1 VMNSPQNMNLSR
13 YDSINSFTSSY
24 AVIGSQRVIH
34 EKDLGRLFVNKTAVA
49 DAALLN
55 RVSRSLLPS
64 LTSLQFPGSQKTE
77 WIRILAHERN
87 ESIVCLDK
95 ERNHKGKFLPIPP
108 HLIGNKL

>member
-55 RVSRSLLPS
+55 RVS
-64 LTSLQFPGSQKTE
+64 
-77 WIRILAHERN
+77 
-87 ESIVCLDK
+87 
-95 ERNHKGKFLPIPP
+95 
-108 HLIGNKL
+108 